1 LDSDNPFISD
11 VWNSDTCKYT
21 GLGGSGN
28 PTCVTTGPF
37 AFPGWRVTPSA
48 GSSCLRRSHRN
59 GVPDC
64 VAVQDVLDA
73 TTAQFNDF
81 HIGLE
86 VVLHNTVHVS
96 VGGTMSSVE
105 ASNAPEF
112 FLHHGFIDKIWGDW
126 QEKGLSYKIHHY
138 YNDVN
143 PMPGTVYSPRDLHD
157 LDNQPHSVKVHYKEP
172 NQQCEVAG
180 RMLSISSIT
189 RMSLQTRLRL
199 DPSPVPIIP
208 RRALTLFQVSQSVI
222 NSLPQVTARL
232 FGVTVQV
239 EPPQLIT
246 IRPLQVF
253 RTNTQLLRRP
263 IVRHRRLT
271 RKTRR
276 HTPFI
281 F

>member
-1 LDSDNPFISD
+1 MDSDSPFTSD

-112 FLHHGFIDKIWGDW
+112 FLHLASLIKSGETGK
-126 QEKGLSYKIHHY
+126 
-138 YNDVN
+138 
-143 PMPGTVYSPRDLHD
+143 R
-157 LDNQPHSVKVHYKEP
+157 KVSATKYITTTMMLI
-172 NQQCEVAG
+172 QCLEQSTPLEIY
-180 RMLSISSIT
+180 MT
-189 RMSLQTRLRL
+189 WTTN
-199 DPSPVPIIP
+199 
-208 RRALTLFQVSQSVI
+208 LTQ
-222 NSLPQVTARL
+222 
-232 FGVTVQV
+232 
-239 EPPQLIT
+239 
-246 IRPLQVF
+246 
-253 RTNTQLLRRP
+253 
-263 IVRHRRLT
+263 
-271 RKTRR
+271 
-276 HTPFI
+276 
-281 F
+281 